1 MTLSRKLSTALSELD
16 YTHSNAQRIS
26 NEVRRALSY
35 PAARLREGLQRGVEK
50 LADERETKRKLKTES
65 EVARKYFGNL
75 VREAGDVRA
84 RVEGV
89 DLEGQA
95 GAYEEVA

>member
-1 MTLSRKLSTALSELD
+1 M
-16 YTHSNAQRIS
+16 
-26 NEVRRALSY
+26 
-35 PAARLREGLQRGVEK
+35 EK

-75 VREAGDVRA
+75 VREAGDVRT